1 MAGKVNTGGRVRAS
15 SLLEVVVAMV
25 ILLIVFGIAMTIY
38 VHVARA
44 NISSGRLQAQTI
56 LEAKAA
62 DRQLTSRLGMMTFDT
77 LDLHVV
83 IAVQP
88 REGAQELRTVVL
100 TAYRDSARIAEKRL
114 IVLP

>member
-1 MAGKVNTGGRVRAS
+1 MAGKVNTGRRVKAS

-38 VHVARA
+38 VHVTRA

-62 DRQLTSRLGMMTFDT
+62 DKQFTGRPGIMTFDT

-83 IAVQP
+83 IAVTP
-88 REGAQELRTVVL
+88 WEAGQELKSVVL